1 MEGKLVAGYDANNNL
16 SCIAYNNSL
25 YIFKNEDT
33 KRAEFFLKYIS
44 LFYEK
49 GLYEEYIDIMRIKN
63 RISKTNDKEEAKALR
78 NIIHKIN
85 EDKEEAV
92 LIEEFVTN
100 KEADKVV
107 TIEDINDFGEVIVK
121 EQQIKKKGF
130 LRKRKK

>member
-1 MEGKLVAGYDANNNL
+1 MKGKLVAGYDANNNL
-16 SCIAYNNSL
+16 SCIAYHNNL
-25 YIFKNEDT
+25 YIFRNEDS
-33 KRAEFFLKYIS
+33 KRSEFFLKYIS

-63 RISKTNDKEEAKALR
+63 IMSKTKNKEELKALS
-78 NIIHKIN
+78 NIIKKIN

-92 LIEEFVTN
+92 LIEEFMTD
-100 KEADKVV
+100 EESDKII
-107 TIEDINDFGEVIVK
+107 TIEDINNSGEVIVT

>member
-92 LIEEFVTN
+92 LIEEFMTN